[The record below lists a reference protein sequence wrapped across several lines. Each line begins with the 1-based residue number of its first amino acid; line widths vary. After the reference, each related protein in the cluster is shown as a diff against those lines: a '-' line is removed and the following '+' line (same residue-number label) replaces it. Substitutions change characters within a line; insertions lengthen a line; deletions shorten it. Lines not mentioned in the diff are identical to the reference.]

1 MWTASWAAVLRF
13 AFISRQAS
21 RRHPRS
27 GKGPRTAGPRGKRN
41 DSSNRRPRGPARH
54 RLRNPHW
61 PGVSRGGC
69 ARRGRG
75 AGCLSRASEGNRV
88 GGARRGASKA
98 QRSRSLFAH
107 GNGNKRLT
115 GDFCQW
121 LQPPVRRCSP
131 KSTVRL
137 RPSCTNRTPPATWAA
152 RFGKLYTE
160 PKSVA
165 LPNPVDTSALRVLF
179 PEYCLTPTNRL
190 GNWKAYRNTKV

>member
-121 LQPPVRRCSP
+121 LQHRPGVGHQNRPSGCVLPAQTVHPPRPGPQGLGSSTPSPRASRCQIRLTRLHFVCYFP
-131 KSTVRL
+131 STV
-137 RPSCTNRTPPATWAA
+137 
-152 RFGKLYTE
+152 
-160 PKSVA
+160 
-165 LPNPVDTSALRVLF
+165 
-179 PEYCLTPTNRL
+179 
-190 GNWKAYRNTKV
+190 